1 MSPFRGITSWM
12 LICAMIH
19 PELHL
24 GPVQFRRSLPMIV
37 TVDSQGYIAQHAAFG
52 LCWLH
57 EYLLVFML
65 VLSAHS
71 IADVMNEL
79 AKIHHD
85 LQLYPTS
92 IVFGFPCKAR
102 DFCHST
108 AAAGIRHGL

>member
-1 MSPFRGITSWM
+1 M
-12 LICAMIH
+12 
-19 PELHL
+19 
-24 GPVQFRRSLPMIV
+24 VV
-37 TVDSQGYIAQHAAFG
+37 TVNSQGYVAQHAAFG

-65 VLSAHS
+65 VLSAHL

-79 AKIHHD
+79 AKIHHG

-92 IVFGFPCKAR
+92 IIVFGFPCKTR
-102 DFCHST
+102 HFYHST